1 MSTPDAPSSLLRAG
15 SFLSCVAELS
25 GLVHR
30 PVERELVP
38 VVTRG
43 AAVPLRPGMPFTV
56 LCWNIQYAG
65 TRRQKFFYDGG
76 TAVRVPPEDREVG
89 LTAIGAELR
98 AANADIVLLQEVDR
112 DSDRTGRVD
121 QLAAVLDRAPYA
133 TFASAPCHRSR
144 YVPAPPHQ
152 PLGRVDMHVAL
163 LTRSALRE
171 AIRVQL
177 PLLREP
183 RWRQAFNLKRCLL
196 TAQLPVDGWERPLHV
211 AVTHLAA
218 FSRGD
223 GTLARQVAV
232 LAQWMEARERAG
244 DPFVLGGDLNLLPP
258 GDDPRRLGGEAI
270 EYGDHPNPIE
280 SLIPRFRSVIDPA
293 RLLDPGNATYLPWGA
308 VVADRMLDYV
318 FVSDGIEVIA
328 AGPRTRGD
336 PISDHHPLQ
345 ATLRL
350 VRRPVQAGAR

>member
-1 MSTPDAPSSLLRAG
+1 M
-15 SFLSCVAELS
+15 
-25 GLVHR
+25 HR
-30 PVERELVP
+30 PAEREPIP

-43 AAVPLRPGMPFTV
+43 PAAPLRPGVPFTV

-76 TAVRVPPEDREVG
+76 DAVHVPPEDREVG
-89 LTAIGAELR
+89 LAAIAAELR
-98 AANADIVLLQEVDR
+98 AADADIVLLQEIDR

-121 QLAAVLDRAPYA
+121 ELAELLARSPYH

-144 YVPAPPHQ
+144 FVPVPTRE

-163 LTRSALRE
+163 LTRAPLGF
-171 AIRVQL
+171 AVRVQL

-196 TAQLPVDGWERPLHV
+196 AAQLPIVGWERPLHL

-218 FSRGD
+218 FSRSD
-223 GTLARQVAV
+223 GTLARQVEV
-232 LAQWMEARERAG
+232 LAQWMAERERAG
-244 DPFVLGGDLNLLPP
+244 DPFILGGDLNLLPP
-258 GDDPRRLGGEAI
+258 GDDPRRLGAEAI

-280 SLIPRFRSVIDPA
+280 ALIPRFRTVIAPA
-293 RLLDPGNATYLPWGA
+293 RLRDPCNATYLPWGA
-308 VVADRMLDYV
+308 VVADRVLDYL
-318 FVSDGIEVIA
+318 FISDGIEILGA
-328 AGPRTRGD
+328 APVSQAE
-336 PISDHHPLQ
+336 PVSDHLPLQ

-350 VRRPVQAGAR
+350 VQLPVATGAR

>member
-1 MSTPDAPSSLLRAG
+1 M
-15 SFLSCVAELS
+15 LSRVAELS

-30 PVERELVP
+30 PVEREVVP

-43 AAVPLRPGMPFTV
+43 AAVPLDPALPFTV
-56 LCWNIQYAG
+56 VSWNIQYAG

-76 TAVRVPPEDREVG
+76 VAVHVPEADREIG
-89 LTAIGAELR
+89 LAAIAAELR
-98 AANADIVLLQEVDR
+98 AANADLVLLQEVDR

-121 QLAAVLDRAPYA
+121 ELAAVIDRAPYA
-133 TFASAPCHRSR
+133 NFASAPCHRSR
-144 YVPAPPHQ
+144 YVPAPSHA

-163 LTRSALRE
+163 LARSALRS
-171 AIRVQL
+171 AARVQL

-196 TAQLPVDGWERPLHV
+196 TAQLPVAGWERPLHV

-232 LAQWMEARERAG
+232 LAEWMEAREQAG

-258 GDDPRRLGGEAI
+258 GDDPRRLGCDAI

-280 SLIPRFRSVIDPA
+280 RLIPRFRSVIEPA
-293 RLLDPGNATYLPWGA
+293 RLLEPGNATYLPWGA
-308 VVADRMLDYV
+308 VVSDRMLDYV
-318 FVSDGIEVIA
+318 FVSDGIEVIK
-328 AGPRTRGD
+328 AGPLTRPD
-336 PISDHHPLQ
+336 PVSDHHPLR

-350 VRRPVQAGAR
+350 VRPPARAGAG